1 MSASSSDAVSGD
13 LVAAGADS
21 GQAALGTLPARSKAV
36 KACDDGRR
44 GPVFL
49 CYSSCRDPRPG
60 WRPSRPVLRTR
71 CDTSAGTPRLLWRV
85 PSRARRA
92 GDPDRRRSD
101 HRRRRRTHA
110 GDSHPVSW
118 RYAGNCRRE
127 GAGAVGRGPDL
138 SPGRTRIR
146 PLRPRGSFDRC
157 VRCVARACVADGW
170 RADDRAA
177 TADGTP
183 RKTTPHSSE
192 HRRPLMNI
200 LFIGDIVGRPGREM
214 IRKGVRALA
223 EKHAADLVIANAEN
237 SAAGFGITKD
247 IGDTLLELGV
257 DVMTSGNHIWD
268 KKEVLDYIGTE
279 PRLLRPANYPA
290 GVPGRGSYVA
300 RTGDGREVG
309 VINVMG
315 RVFMTPIDDP
325 FAVVLREIEAIR
337 HRTRIIIVDF
347 HAEATSEKVAM
358 GWHLDGKATLVVGTH
373 THVQTADERILP
385 NGTAYLTDAGMTGP
399 HDSIIGMERDPS
411 LARFLTGMPTKFEP
425 ATANPRLNGVLV
437 TAEDKTGRAT
447 AVTRIS
453 YSDAELTALS
463 KTTEPAHAHQ
473 R

>member
-1 MSASSSDAVSGD
+1 
-13 LVAAGADS
+13 
-21 GQAALGTLPARSKAV
+21 
-36 KACDDGRR
+36 
-44 GPVFL
+44 
-49 CYSSCRDPRPG
+49 
-60 WRPSRPVLRTR
+60 
-71 CDTSAGTPRLLWRV
+71 
-85 PSRARRA
+85 
-92 GDPDRRRSD
+92 
-101 HRRRRRTHA
+101 
-110 GDSHPVSW
+110 
-118 RYAGNCRRE
+118 
-127 GAGAVGRGPDL
+127 
-138 SPGRTRIR
+138 
-146 PLRPRGSFDRC
+146 
-157 VRCVARACVADGW
+157 
-170 RADDRAA
+170 
-177 TADGTP
+177 
-183 RKTTPHSSE
+183 
-192 HRRPLMNI
+192 MNI
-200 LFIGDIVGRPGREM
+200 LFIGDIVGRPGREL
-214 IRKGVRALA
+214 IRKGVRGLV
-223 EKHAADLVIANAEN
+223 EKHSVDLVIANAEN

-268 KKEVLDYIGTE
+268 KREALEYIATE

-325 FAVVLREIEAIR
+325 FAVVLREIESIR
-337 HRTRIIIVDF
+337 HRTRVIVVDF

-358 GWHLDGKATLVVGTH
+358 AWHLDGKVTLVVGTH

-385 NGTAYLTDAGMTGP
+385 NGTACMTDAGMTGP
-399 HDSIIGMERDPS
+399 HDSIIGMEREPS

-425 ATANPRLNGVLV
+425 ATGNPRLNGVVV
-437 TAEDKTGRAT
+437 TADDKTGRAT